1 MRFGETSPSEVPG
14 ECIRPLAKDLKKM
27 SKNNRKVLIIED
39 EERIREAL
47 SISLS
52 DTGYEVLIA
61 ESGGEGLKIFGEQ
74 KPKLVLT
81 EIKMPGMDG
90 IEVLKR
96 IKAADSEAEVIV
108 VTGHGD
114 MDSAIAALQYGA
126 SDFITKPVRDEA
138 LMLSLE
144 RAKKKIA
151 ISQQLK
157 DYTDN
162 LEEKVEECTLE
173 LRQAQEELM
182 RTERLATIGETV
194 AGLAHYIK
202 NILTGLRGGMYLVN
216 TGMTKDRPERL
227 KEGWEMVQR
236 NIQKVSDLVMDLLR
250 YSKERVPERSVCS
263 PNEIVSEAM
272 ELFAERAEEYHIKL
286 RKILDPS
293 LRAAYFDREGIH
305 NVMLNLISN
314 AIDACIDDPDT
325 SKAWEVTVK
334 TKLEPDANSG
344 DTILFEVS
352 DNGCG
357 MTDEVKQKLFTKFF
371 STKAGRGTGLGL
383 LGTQKI
389 VHEHGGEL
397 SVASTVGQG
406 TTLSVRLKRALPKG
420 SPGPLQRPRKDAAA

>member
-1 MRFGETSPSEVPG
+1 MAKLLVIDDEQPILEMLEMSLASE
-14 ECIRPLAKDLKKM
+14 
-27 SKNNRKVLIIED
+27 
-39 EERIREAL
+39 
-47 SISLS
+47 
-52 DTGYEVLIA
+52 GYEVMTA
-61 ESGGEGLKIFGEQ
+61 ESGDEGLKIFGEQ

-81 EIKMPGMDG
+81 DIKMPGTDG

-114 MDSAIAALQYGA
+114 MDSAIAALQHGA
-126 SDFITKPVRDEA
+126 SDFITKPVRDEV

-144 RAKKKIA
+144 RAEKKIA
-151 ISQQLK
+151 MSQQLK

-216 TGMTKDRPERL
+216 TGMNKDRPERL

-272 ELFAERAEEYHIKL
+272 ELFTERAEEYQIKL

-293 LRAAYFDREGIH
+293 LRDAYFDREGIH
-305 NVMLNLISN
+305 NVLLNLISN
-314 AIDACIDDPDT
+314 AIDACIDDPDA

-334 TKLEPDANSG
+334 TRLEPDANSG
-344 DTILFEVS
+344 DTILFQVS

-397 SVASTVGQG
+397 SVVSTVGRG
-406 TTLSVRLKRALPKG
+406 TTLSVRLKQALPKG
-420 SPGPLQRPRKDAAA
+420 SPGPLQRPRKETAA

>member
-1 MRFGETSPSEVPG
+1 MGGRGSSSLFLSVKKKEIPMTKLLVIDDERPILEMLEMSLASE
-14 ECIRPLAKDLKKM
+14 
-27 SKNNRKVLIIED
+27 
-39 EERIREAL
+39 
-47 SISLS
+47 
-52 DTGYEVLIA
+52 GYEVMTA

-74 KPKLVLT
+74 EPKLVLT
-81 EIKMPGMDG
+81 DIKMPGMDG

-96 IKAADSEAEVIV
+96 IKAADSEAEVVV

-114 MDSAIAALQYGA
+114 MDSAIAALQHGA
-126 SDFITKPVRDEA
+126 SDFITKPVRDEVM
-138 LMLSLE
+138 MLSLE
-144 RAKKKIA
+144 RAKKKVA
-151 ISQQLK
+151 ISQQLR

-162 LEEKVEECTLE
+162 LEQKVEECTLE

-216 TGMTKDRPERL
+216 TGMTKDKPERL

-236 NIQKVSDLVMDLLR
+236 NVQKVSNLALDLLR
-250 YSKERVPERSVCS
+250 YSKERLPERSVCS

-272 ELFAERAEEYHIKL
+272 ELFTERAEEYHIKL

-293 LRAAYFDREGIH
+293 LRDAYFDREGIH
-305 NVMLNLISN
+305 NVLLNLISN
-314 AIDACIDDPDT
+314 AIDACIDDPDS
-325 SKAWEVTVK
+325 SKVWEVTVK
-334 TKLEPDANSG
+334 TQLEPDANSG

-357 MTDEVKQKLFTKFF
+357 MTDEVKEKLFTKFF

-389 VHEHGGEL
+389 VHEHGGEI
-397 SVASTVGQG
+397 SVASRVGQG
-406 TTLSVRLKRALPKG
+406 TTVSVRLKRALPEG
-420 SPGPLQRPRKDAAA
+420 SPGPLQRLRKDTAA